1 MDTWLD
7 DTEEAGEELTDF
19 SFGGKDALI
28 FLIDASPVM
37 HEALDSDGEEAECG
51 LSMALKCVV
60 ACLRSKVFNAP
71 NDLVGVL
78 LYGTKNQVGCR

>member
-1 MDTWLD
+1 MDSWLD

-19 SFGGKDALI
+19 TFGGKDALI
-28 FLIDASPVM
+28 FLIDASPSM
-37 HEALDSDGEEAECG
+37 HQQDLDEKESGV
-51 LSMALKCVV
+51 SMALKCVV

-78 LYGTKNQVGCR
+78 LYGTEKQVDCR